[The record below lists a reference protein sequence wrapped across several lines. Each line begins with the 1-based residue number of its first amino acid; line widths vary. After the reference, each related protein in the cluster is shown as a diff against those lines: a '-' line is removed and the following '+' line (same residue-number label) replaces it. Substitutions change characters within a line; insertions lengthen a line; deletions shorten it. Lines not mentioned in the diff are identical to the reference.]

1 MKKIDKKVEDA
12 KVVEEAKADVAKIVE
27 QAKPSNIE
35 ELWMAIDLRFNAIET
50 MLKEKIAS
58 APKGRGPSS
67 TRSMTEADAE
77 RIMVGDLKDASIK
90 TCLTTLGLS
99 YGQIYSARNG
109 YTFKTQYAKREA
121 AAKK

>member
-1 MKKIDKKVEDA
+1 MKKVDQA
-12 KVVEEAKADVAKIVE
+12 KVVEEAKADVKEIVE

-35 ELWMAIDLRFNAIET
+35 ELWMAIDLRFKAIE
-50 MLKEKIAS
+50 EKIAHAP

-77 RIMVGDLKDASIK
+77 RIMVGDLKDATIK

-109 YTFKTQYAKREA
+109 YTFKTQYAKRETA
-121 AAKK
+121 NKK